1 MKTMAHRI
9 AAAGLLALLGSG
21 AAAWA
26 RPDGDNEEKTVEKR
40 RIVIV
45 NQDGEEKVIEGEGL
59 MVRRGYLGVALTEMT
74 PELRSHFGVPES
86 AGVMVSRVEPGS
98 PADKAGIEVG
108 DVLTRIDGKDV
119 QTSFEVR
126 SKARGYEEGRQVP
139 IEIWRGGKAQTVTA
153 TVALR
158 ERPEMDMGPLF
169 LRHGDGE
176 GPTVLR
182 LNAEIDGLPQ
192 HIELPPPG
200 AGGDTEMRWVQR
212 ERSPR
217 ERQLEKRLQELEKRL
232 AELEKLLTKK
242 GG

>member
-1 MKTMAHRI
+1 MKTTTKLI
-9 AAAGLLALLGSG
+9 AATGLLALLGSS
-21 AAAWA
+21 ATWA
-26 RPDGDNEEKTVEKR
+26 LPGGDDKKEVKR

-45 NQDGEEKVIEGEGL
+45 NQDGEEKIIEGEGP
-59 MVRRGYLGVALTEMT
+59 MVRRGFLGVSLAEMT

-86 AGVMVSRVEPGS
+86 GGVMVSRVEAGS
-98 PADKAGIEVG
+98 PAEKAGIEVG
-108 DVLTRIDGKDV
+108 DILARLDGKDIKA
-119 QTSFEVR
+119 SWDLRARIR
-126 SKARGYEEGRQVP
+126 SYEAGQQVP
-139 IEIWRGGKAQTVTA
+139 IEVWRGGKAQTVTV

-158 ERPEMDMGPLF
+158 ERPEMNMGPVF
-169 LRHGDGE
+169 LRHGDGD
-176 GPTVLR
+176 GPSVLR

-192 HIELPPPG
+192 HIELPAPG
-200 AGGDTEMRWVQR
+200 EGGDTEMRWVQR